1 MRSRAIKWIG
11 LVVLLVVLLSV
22 IFINRFNERKPSQI
36 ILKGYLGGEKIGVFE
51 DREIAEILR
60 KQYGINFDYQKA
72 GSYDMVSASHE
83 GMNYLFPASQGAL
96 ELYKKQFHT
105 TPKNEIIYN
114 TPIVIYSRPLVV
126 DALIRQK
133 VVERIDGVHFIHMPE
148 LVELMVEGKTWADIG
163 VPELYG
169 PIFVDTT
176 DPAASN
182 SGNMFAALVANTLNG
197 GHVVTGADLE
207 NVAPRLKAIYDKLG
221 YMETS
226 SADMF
231 NQFLRT
237 GVGAYPMVAGY
248 ENQLLEFATKESQI
262 WSKLKDE
269 IIMLYPVPTVWST
282 HVYIALDEAGQR
294 GIPALLDS
302 EVQRISWLK
311 HGFRTGANAAEET
324 DMFQVNG
331 VAKAITSVTQLPDD
345 RIMDELIRRIQ

>member
-1 MRSRAIKWIG
+1 
-11 LVVLLVVLLSV
+11 
-22 IFINRFNERKPSQI
+22 
-36 ILKGYLGGEKIGVFE
+36 
-51 DREIAEILR
+51 
-60 KQYGINFDYQKA
+60 
-72 GSYDMVSASHE
+72 MVSASHE
-83 GMNYLFPASQGAL
+83 KMNYLFPASQGAL
-96 ELYKKQFHT
+96 ELYKKQFKT

-126 DALIRQK
+126 NALIKQG
-133 VVERIDGVHFIHMPE
+133 VVEQTDGVHTINMPK
-148 LVELMVEGKTWADIG
+148 LVELMAEGKNWADIG

-197 GHVVTGADLE
+197 GRVVTQADVE
-207 NVAPRLKAIYDKLG
+207 TVAPKLKAIYDKLG

-248 ENQLLEFATKESQI
+248 ENQLLEFATKEAQT

-269 IIMLYPVPTVWST
+269 IIMLYPTPTVWST
-282 HVYIALDEAGQR
+282 HVYIALDDAGQR

-302 EVQRISWLK
+302 DVQRLSWLK
-311 HGFRTGANAAEET
+311 HGFRTGANASEET

-331 VAKAITSVTQLPDD
+331 VAKSITSVTQLPDD